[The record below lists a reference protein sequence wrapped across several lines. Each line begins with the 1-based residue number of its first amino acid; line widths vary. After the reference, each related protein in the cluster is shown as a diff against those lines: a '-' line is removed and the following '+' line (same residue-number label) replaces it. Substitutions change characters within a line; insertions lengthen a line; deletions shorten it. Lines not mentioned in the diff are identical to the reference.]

1 MLLSIHIAL
10 SILIWIICV
19 PSFSG
24 ENENWSQKHPEWIF
38 CDDFEDTSALV
49 KPGRY
54 FEYNNN
60 DGDFIR
66 MNGIGVNGSFGMR
79 VRFQKGEVDAGNLKV
94 AFGRNPVA
102 YMNKQRILPEENF
115 REIYYRMYLKME
127 KNWSGNPAKLS
138 RATCFTNA
146 ADWRQAM
153 IAHLW
158 SDDKEHLLIDPA
170 GCIDNDGNVRCTQ
183 YNDFDQLSWLGNQ
196 AGKTPLFSTDNS
208 NRWFCIEAHVKLN
221 DPGVSNGIQE
231 FWINGNLEARKTGLN
246 FIGTYTDYAINA
258 VYFENYW
265 NSGSVKLQE
274 RYFDNIVISKSP
286 IGPYTEA
293 LRSVPHH
300 FVNSSPGN
308 FSKKQLF
315 YEAIDLRGRIIM
327 RTTISNTNSSLL
339 QNLPTILPGKG
350 VFLFKIQDV
359 TTGKLLNRSFRAIGI
374 E

>member
-1 MLLSIHIAL
+1 
-10 SILIWIICV
+10 
-19 PSFSG
+19 
-24 ENENWSQKHPEWIF
+24 
-38 CDDFEDTSALV
+38 
-49 KPGRY
+49 
-54 FEYNNN
+54 
-60 DGDFIR
+60 
-66 MNGIGVNGSFGMR
+66 
-79 VRFQKGEVDAGNLKV
+79 
-94 AFGRNPVA
+94 
-102 YMNKQRILPEENF
+102 
-115 REIYYRMYLKME
+115 
-127 KNWSGNPAKLS
+127 
-138 RATCFTNA
+138 
-146 ADWRQAM
+146 
-153 IAHLW
+153 
-158 SDDKEHLLIDPA
+158 
-170 GCIDNDGNVRCTQ
+170 
-183 YNDFDQLSWLGNQ
+183 
-196 AGKTPLFSTDNS
+196 
-208 NRWFCIEAHVKLN
+208 
-221 DPGVSNGIQE
+221 
-231 FWINGNLEARKTGLN
+231 LN